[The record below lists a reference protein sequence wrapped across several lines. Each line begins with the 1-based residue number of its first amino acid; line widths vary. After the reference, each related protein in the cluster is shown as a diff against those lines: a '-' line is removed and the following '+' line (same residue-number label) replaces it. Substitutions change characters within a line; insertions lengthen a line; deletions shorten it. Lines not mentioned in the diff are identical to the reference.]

1 MGLIT
6 GKSNKA
12 KQEELDVI
20 NRKKMLARL
29 TISDLIIPIAS
40 GIVFTILTFAVFGAP
55 MVKSAIE
62 YLEKLRR

>member
-20 NRKKMLARL
+20 TRKKNVTRL

-40 GIVFTILTFAVFGAP
+40 GIVFTILLLLSLF
-55 MVKSAIE
+55 
-62 YLEKLRR
+62 LWLNLQ